1 MRFSQFKQG
10 LLVAAGLLTAGT
22 SATCHADNCY
32 RALFPCSSA
41 AALATATAYC
51 ATVTAGGTTATNYPT
66 RATAACGTAPARYI
80 SACAC
85 GQTCTTTSTAPACP
99 TATPPVNGDFECGG
113 LAPWTLQVPDPSASG
128 AVTQPGNT
136 GSFAFEVDLHAAP
149 ANTELGVSARII
161 SAPFAVVPNAAYTL
175 TFWTFFDKIDN
186 GFIGVMVNGQP
197 IWTVDAG
204 DLGFG
209 AFHKSTVPV
218 TPTTSTVTLTFEF
231 LFGSVSQ
238 AVDRIDSISFVKN

>member
-1 MRFSQFKQG
+1 MHFSQLKQG
-10 LLVAAGLLTAGT
+10 LLVAAGLLTIGT

-85 GQTCTTTSTAPACP
+85 GPTCTTTTPACP

-128 AVTQPGNT
+128 AVTSPGNT
-136 GSFAFEVDLHAAP
+136 GAFAFEVDLHAAP
-149 ANTELGVSARII
+149 ATTELGVSARII
-161 SAPFAVVPNAAYTL
+161 SAPFAVVPGAAYTL
-175 TFWTFFDKIDN
+175 TFWTFFDQVDN

-218 TPTTSTVTLTFEF
+218 TPTTASVTLTFEF
-231 LFGSVSQ
+231 LFGAVSQ
-238 AVDRIDSISFVKN
+238 AVDRIDSISFVKT